1 MKILLNLVLSVL
13 LVSATA
19 VHASDLKIGYVNV
32 EVLLRE
38 APQVDQI
45 NVKML
50 ERFGDK
56 KTDLE
61 NLEKEIK
68 GLQENYKR
76 NELVMT
82 DDKLEEI
89 KQNIIS
95 KVQVFKQYEA
105 MLQQEVATMRS
116 QEVAVL
122 QEAIRGVIADIAK
135 NKKYDLIISDGVL
148 HANEKLN
155 ITESVLE
162 KMRALIKK

>member
-1 MKILLNLVLSVL
+1 MKILLNLMLSVAL
-13 LVSATA
+13 MLVGA

-38 APQVDQI
+38 APQVDKI

-56 KTDLE
+56 KTELE
-61 NLEKEIK
+61 NLEKDIK
-68 GLQENYKR
+68 GLQANYKR

-82 DDKLEEI
+82 DDKLEEL
-89 KQNIIS
+89 KQSIIS

-105 MLQQEVATMRS
+105 VLQQEVATMRS

-122 QEAIRGVIADIAK
+122 QQSIKGVIAEIAK
-135 NKKYDLIISDGVL
+135 KKKYDLILSDGVL
-148 HANEKLN
+148 HSNESLN
-155 ITESVLE
+155 ITESVLD
-162 KMRALIKK
+162 KMRALLKK

>member
-1 MKILLNLVLSVL
+1 MKILLNSVLSVVL
-13 LVSATA
+13 LLATA
-19 VHASDLKIGYVNV
+19 AQASDLKIGYVNV

-38 APQVDQI
+38 APQVEQI

-82 DDKLEEI
+82 DDKLEEL
-89 KQNIIS
+89 KQGIIS
-95 KVQVFKQYEA
+95 KVQMFKQYEA
-105 MLQQEVATMRS
+105 VLQQEVATMRS
-116 QEVAVL
+116 QEVAVYSNL
-122 QEAIRGVIADIAK
+122 
-135 NKKYDLIISDGVL
+135 
-148 HANEKLN
+148 
-155 ITESVLE
+155 SVV
-162 KMRALIKK
+162 